1 MPYFIQ
7 ESKYDF
13 FHIKWVSIKYDR
25 DLCIKFV
32 KEYESALKQKNKKTI
47 SLYEHI
53 IKEVGTDLIKNLC
66 DGDYE
71 TCRKA
76 NIEKLARE
84 CAMDILLYGQY
95 TKESFR
101 IVSHLP
107 TDDYK
112 LILKRSQEL
121 VNQFKDIKIEEETA
135 VSKIPGM

>member
-1 MPYFIQ
+1 MNYSIN

-13 FHIKWVSIKYDR
+13 FNIKWVSIKYDR

-32 KEYESALKQKNKKTI
+32 KEYTSAIKQKNKKTI
-47 SLYEHI
+47 RLYEQI
-53 IKEVGTDLIKNLC
+53 IKEVGNDLIKNLC
-66 DGDYE
+66 NGDYQ

-95 TKESFR
+95 TKESFK

-107 TDDYK
+107 IEDYK
-112 LILKRSQEL
+112 LILKRANEL
-121 VNQFKDIKIEEETA
+121 VNQFKDIKIESETKD
-135 VSKIPGM
+135 SKIPGM